1 MCRKIKLYALLGRR
15 ENETTGLRKAKRL
28 TQAELASRAGVT
40 QPYIGALER
49 GDRKNPSVEV
59 VKGLAKGLG
68 VSLARVIEA
77 LDEAV

>member
-1 MCRKIKLYALLGRR
+1 MKLRD
-15 ENETTGLRKAKRL
+15 LRKAKRL

-49 GDRKNPSVEV
+49 GEKKNPSVV
-59 VKGLAKGLG
+59 VEGLAKGLG
-68 VSLARVIEA
+68 VSIARVLEA

>member
-1 MCRKIKLYALLGRR
+1 MKLRD
-15 ENETTGLRKAKRL
+15 LRKAKRL
-28 TQAELASRAGVT
+28 TQDALASRAGVP

-59 VKGLAKGLG
+59 VKGLAKGLV

>member
-1 MCRKIKLYALLGRR
+1 MKLRD
-15 ENETTGLRKAKRL
+15 LRKSKRL
-28 TQAELASRAGVT
+28 TQAELALRAGVT

-49 GDRKNPSVEV
+49 GDRKNPSVGV

-68 VSLARVIEA
+68 VSVSKVLEA

>member
-1 MCRKIKLYALLGRR
+1 MKLRD
-15 ENETTGLRKAKRL
+15 LRKAKL
-28 TQAELASRAGVT
+28 PYSSGTCFSSGVT

-49 GDRKNPSVEV
+49 GEKKNPSVVV

-68 VSLARVIEA
+68 VSIARVLEA